1 MQPDHFYF
9 IITKYGLKPTQYPLS
24 ETPHRVTGVSLPAT
38 LRKGC
43 EQLALIFDN
52 IDQCYKR

>member
-1 MQPDHFYF
+1 
-9 IITKYGLKPTQYPLS
+9 LKPTQYPLS